1 MPPLSVDRA
10 LRARAGAGQLPHDK
24 EVFDDAPMK
33 VTVLGAGYM
42 GSAMA
47 TVAKMRVHEVRL
59 WGTWLDDA
67 LLDPC
72 ERGEAHPRLGLT
84 LDGIAIHRSAQ
95 LAAALSGAELV
106 VHAVS
111 SEGAVPVM
119 TKAAPHLPDVPVLS
133 VSKGF
138 LESKSGR
145 MDRIDVVVPE
155 RIGRHVRFVHAA
167 GPAKAIEIARRV
179 LTLMQFAG
187 PDAEACKRA
196 LGGEHLH
203 VGTTDDIA
211 GAEICSALKNAYAT
225 GLGLWDGLVGKD
237 CHNARAACFAQAVV
251 EMRSIARAGG
261 GRDET
266 VHGAAGVGDLHVTAA
281 AGRNRAFGER
291 VGRGKPAREV
301 AAEMAAE
308 GQLTEGYAAIA
319 TARRFARERGVSDV
333 PWLDALNA
341 IVWEGADVKKTL
353 GALKLSV

>member
-1 MPPLSVDRA
+1 
-10 LRARAGAGQLPHDK
+10 
-24 EVFDDAPMK
+24 MK

-47 TVAKMRVHEVRL
+47 TVAVMRGHDVHL

-67 LLDPC
+67 LLDAC
-72 ERGEAHPRLGLT
+72 ERGEKHPRLGLV
-84 LDGIAIHRSAQ
+84 LEGMKIHRSGALAEALTGAQ
-95 LAAALSGAELV
+95 LV

-111 SEGAVPVM
+111 SEGALPVM
-119 TKAAPHLPDVPVLS
+119 EKAAPVLPDVPVLS
-133 VSKGF
+133 VTKGF
-138 LESKSGR
+138 LESKRGT

-155 RIGRHVRFVHAA
+155 RIGKPVRFVHAA

-187 PDAEACKRA
+187 ADAEECKRA

-225 GLGLWDGLVGKD
+225 GLGLWDGLLGKD
-237 CHNARAACFAQAVV
+237 SHNARAACFTQAIV
-251 EMRSIARAGG
+251 EMRVIALAAGG
-261 GRDET
+261 RAET

-291 VGRGKPAREV
+291 VGRGRPALEV
-301 AAEMAAE
+301 AKEMLAAGE
-308 GQLTEGYAAIA
+308 LTEGYPAIA
-319 TARRFARERGVSDV
+319 TAWRFACERGITGL
-333 PWLDALNA
+333 PWLKALNA
-341 IVWEGADVKKTL
+341 IVWEGASVQDTL
-353 GALKLSV
+353 GALQLTVG

>member
-1 MPPLSVDRA
+1 
-10 LRARAGAGQLPHDK
+10 
-24 EVFDDAPMK
+24 MK

-47 TVAKMRVHEVRL
+47 TVAAMRGHEVHL

-72 ERGEAHPRLGLT
+72 ERGEKHPRLGLELRGMT
-84 LDGIAIHRSAQ
+84 IHRSAALKEA
-95 LAAALSGAELV
+95 LAGAGLV

-119 TKAAPHLPDVPVLS
+119 ERAAPFLPDVPVLS
-133 VSKGF
+133 VTKGF
-138 LESKSGR
+138 LESKGGT

-155 RIGRHVRFVHAA
+155 RIGKPVRFVHAA
-167 GPAKAIEIARRV
+167 GPAKAVEIARRV

-187 PDAEACKRA
+187 RDADECRRA

-203 VGTTDDIA
+203 VATTDDIA

-225 GLGLWDGLVGKD
+225 GLGLWDGFVGKD
-237 CHNARAACFAQAVV
+237 SHNARAACFTQAVA
-251 EMRSIARAGG
+251 EMRTIALAGG
-261 GRDET
+261 GRAET

-291 VGRGKPAREV
+291 VGRGRPALEV
-301 AAEMAAE
+301 ASEMLAAGE
-308 GQLTEGYAAIA
+308 LTEGYPAIA
-319 TARRFARERGVSDV
+319 TAWRFARERGITGL
-333 PWLDALNA
+333 PWLEALNA
-341 IVWEGADVKKTL
+341 IVWEGADVRRTL
-353 GALKLSV
+353 GALELTVG